1 MVLHGRSVIYVTSA
15 DIIIVETNILNHLNY
30 LYVNDYIVLYSKSV
44 V

>member
-1 MVLHGRSVIYVTSA
+1 MLHERNVTYVTSA
-15 DIIIVETNILNHLNY
+15 DIIRVETNILNHLNY